1 MTDNPGRLA
10 GDYVQVVHD
19 PEVRALIDSGEF
31 YRVTEDHWNE
41 DYTIRT
47 IIKAEVDRDAD

>member
-41 DYTIRT
+41 DYTVRT
-47 IIKAEVDRDAD
+47 IIKAEPA